1 MLHPAATQAPASLPA
16 PRRQLFETRSAFLGR
31 WISCSRSPN
40 STGEKREKK
49 KERRC
54 RLRCRRRRRRR
65 RRYSSSSSF
74 CPWRAGRGSG
84 RDLKSDAQALSAHCC
99 SGQGTRRGGE
109 RRTKRAATER
119 PRREEARRRPRPRR
133 SQAWRCPAPPL
144 DAEVVARRGSRSQK
158 DAAAA
163 RLEVAEFSPPLTLCS
178 LSLPIFLP

>member
-99 SGQGTRRGGE
+99 SGQGTRRGGGE
-109 RRTKRAATER
+109 GRRRRLREEDEEGSDRAA
-119 PRREEARRRPRPRR
+119 EARGSAPSPPPATKPGLALSRAAIGRGGR
-133 SQAWRCPAPPL
+133 S
-144 DAEVVARRGSRSQK
+144 
-158 DAAAA
+158 AA
-163 RLEVAEFSPPLTLCS
+163 RLKVAEGCGGSKARGCRVFPTFDSV
-178 LSLPIFLP
+178 